1 MTSFWGS
8 FSPAFTRNP
17 QITYSDDFKLL
28 AAQRG
33 WKPGGS
39 TYRKQWIRC
48 CEEEFRAQY
57 GHDGRLEGWRTLC
70 ADVGI
75 RDIPN
80 SATQCKKVLNRTW
93 VNLVDLIEC
102 RANGT
107 QVAQHRSQRALRMYT
122 KETGKIFPKVAAKQN
137 GFLKA
142 LLITMY

>member
-1 MTSFWGS
+1 MTSFWTS

-17 QITYSDDFKLL
+17 QIAYSVDFERL

-39 TYRKQWIRC
+39 KYREQWIRC
-48 CEEEFRAQY
+48 CEEEFGAQY
-57 GHDGRLEGWRTLC
+57 GREERLDGWKTLC

-75 RDIPN
+75 RDVPN
-80 SATQCKKVLNRTW
+80 SITQCKKVLNRTW

-102 RANGT
+102 RANGS
-107 QVAQHRSQRALRMYT
+107 QVARHQSQNALRIYT
-122 KETGKIFPKVAAKQN
+122 KETRKIFPKAAAKRN

-142 LLITMY
+142 LLISLY